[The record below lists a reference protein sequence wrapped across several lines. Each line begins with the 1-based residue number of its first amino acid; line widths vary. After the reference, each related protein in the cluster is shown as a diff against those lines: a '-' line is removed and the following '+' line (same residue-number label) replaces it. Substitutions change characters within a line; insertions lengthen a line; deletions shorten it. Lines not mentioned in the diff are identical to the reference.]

1 MHLAYDPLANTPAG
15 EGKTGADFHEREIN
29 SNAVL
34 IEIPENG
41 SGNPK
46 SMAQR

>member
-1 MHLAYDPLANTPAG
+1 M
-15 EGKTGADFHEREIN
+15 GKTGADYHEKEVN

-34 IEIPENG
+34 IEIPE
-41 SGNPK
+41 SVSNPK